1 MLHACC
7 VCVQLYHTHYRAIV
21 CVSFEYMYVTCV
33 LVCVAISHIMCH
45 IGMCVSYIV
54 SALAKKIFLGY
65 SRMVTVT
72 NFSQ

>member
-7 VCVQLYHTHYRAIV
+7 VCVQLYHTTVLLFV

-33 LVCVAISHIMCH
+33 LVCVAVSHVMCH
-45 IGMCVSYIV
+45 IGVYVSDIV
-54 SALAKKIFLGY
+54 STLAKKMFLGY